1 MSKTLNFLLLVYNMK
16 SKVKKI
22 LKIILRIF
30 GILVFITFAAFS
42 VDCFTQRNS
51 PDYGAGVFGGL
62 IALVGIYLVYLSR
75 EKKEKQKHEQP
86 QIIKCK
92 ACGAQNTINEGETKY
107 CEYCGQLLENE
118 NKKQEKC

>member
-1 MSKTLNFLLLVYNMK
+1 MK

-42 VDCFTQRNS
+42 VDCFTQRNL

-92 ACGAQNTINEGETKY
+92 ACGAQNTINAGETKY
-107 CEYCGQLLENE
+107 CEYCGQLLKNE